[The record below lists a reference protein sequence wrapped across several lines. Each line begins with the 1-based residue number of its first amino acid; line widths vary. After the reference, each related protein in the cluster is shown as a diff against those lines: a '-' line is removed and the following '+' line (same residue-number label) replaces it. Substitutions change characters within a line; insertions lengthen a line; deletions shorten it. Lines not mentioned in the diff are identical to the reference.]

1 MATEGM
7 NGPVV
12 RGDTGP
18 GGSSCVVMATEGMNG
33 PVVRGDTGPGGSSC
47 IVHYPYKLIVQA
59 PSCKSLSLSFR
70 GYVLMTPLRC

>member
-47 IVHYPYKLIVQA
+47 IFTLWNKVNLI
-59 PSCKSLSLSFR
+59 
-70 GYVLMTPLRC
+70 GTIM